1 MTRSNRSSLPRAAA
15 RLAMLVLLGTL
26 PLAGAE
32 LRVSGLNWF
41 GNRTAAQRLH
51 LLLGD
56 KSGPV
61 LDASTIEDNALVLL
75 SATHEDGYL
84 AAKLTVE
91 ATLADG
97 RVERYPLDAR
107 LEPPL
112 PRPLAATA
120 VTLHLERGPRFT
132 VHEISFSG
140 LSALTVKEART
151 FFVGDDLMLPLA
163 GTRIYSPGRLR
174 NSTGN
179 LEEAL
184 RQQGYAEGEVTSSE
198 VSTDPATGR
207 VSVKVVVQE
216 GRRWVVEEVKFA
228 ISDAS
233 EAPDDVIAGRLAKAW
248 NSPWRQDTATAIRRW
263 YYNRGHPDVT
273 VTLTAQTTDRSDGTK
288 AVTVLAAVQPGPEV
302 RVGAVRFE
310 GNRYTRE
317 ATLRRFVR
325 SGPGELLDPVV
336 FNDSQVRL
344 SQLGVFRAVDLRYES
359 VDDHTRDAVYAIT
372 EGRRQEINLL
382 AGYGSY
388 EQLRGGIEWRHY
400 NLVGRAHTGVLRL
413 SQSMKSSQGD
423 YTYAV
428 PELFGTP
435 LTGTGGVFG
444 LNRQELSYVHEEYGA
459 NVTAIWPVRLLG
471 FALTTG
477 YTFKHVL
484 DTDNELATSAS
495 DQAQVNVGSF
505 NVGLVRD
512 RRDNSLRPRQGYRLS
527 LQGELAD
534 RTLGGETIYQQ
545 LVLAASYHTGWGGG
559 RWIHLG
565 VSHGV
570 VTTFG
575 ASDDSGLPVSVRFFP
590 GGEDSIRGFRR
601 GGAAPRADNGLF
613 AGAKSYL
620 QSNLELEQAF
630 TANWSVV
637 AFVDALGT
645 AARMADYPVAD
656 WLYSAGL
663 GVRYQTIIG
672 PVRVEY
678 GHNLNPRPLDPSG
691 TLLVSIGF
699 PF

>member
-1 MTRSNRSSLPRAAA
+1 MPSRDRCFPSRVAV
-15 RLAMLVLLGTL
+15 RLAALLLLGPL
-26 PLAGAE
+26 PLKGAGI
-32 LRVSGLNWF
+32 RVSGLNWF
-41 GNRTAAQRLH
+41 GNRSAAHRLQ

-56 KSGPV
+56 KSGTV

-75 SATHEDGYL
+75 SATNEDGYL

-97 RVERYPLDAR
+97 RVQHYPLDAR

-120 VTLHLERGPRFT
+120 VTLHLERGPRYT
-132 VHEISFSG
+132 LHEISFHG
-140 LSALTVKEART
+140 LTALTVKEART
-151 FFVGDDLMLPLA
+151 FFVGDDLLLPLA

-174 NSTGN
+174 NSLGN

-184 RQQGYAEGEVTSSE
+184 RQQGYAEAEVTASD
-198 VSTDPATGR
+198 VQTDPATGR
-207 VSVKVVVQE
+207 VGVKVRVRE
-216 GRRWVVEEVKFA
+216 GRRWVVKAMKFA
-228 ISDAS
+228 VADGTAAPE
-233 EAPDDVIAGRLAKAW
+233 EAVAGRLDKPW
-248 NSPWRQDTATAIRRW
+248 NPTWRQDTATSIRRW
-263 YYNRGHPDVT
+263 YYARGHPDVT
-273 VTLTAQTTDRSDGTK
+273 VTLAAQPADRPDGTK

-310 GNRYTRE
+310 GNRHTRE
-317 ATLRRFVR
+317 ATLRRFVK
-325 SGPGELLDPVV
+325 SGPGDLLDPVV

-344 SQLGVFRAVDLRYES
+344 SQLGAFRAVDLHYEPAGAG
-359 VDDHTRDAVYAIT
+359 TRDPVFAIT
-372 EGRRQEINLL
+372 EGRRQEISLL

-388 EQLRGGIEWRHY
+388 EQLRGGVEWRHY
-400 NLVGRAHTGVLRL
+400 NLLGRAHTGVLRL
-413 SQSMKSSQGD
+413 AESMKSSQGD

-435 LTGTGGVFG
+435 VTGTAGIFG
-444 LNRQELSYVHEEYGA
+444 LNRQELSFVHEEYGA
-459 NVTAIWPVRLLG
+459 NVTALWPARLLG

-484 DTDNELATSAS
+484 DTHSDLATKAS
-495 DQAQVNVGSF
+495 DQSQVDVGSV

-512 RRDNSLRPRQGYRLS
+512 RRDNALRPRHGYRLS
-527 LQGELAD
+527 VQSELAD
-534 RTLGGETIYQQ
+534 RTLGGETVYQQ
-545 LVLAASYHTGWGGG
+545 LVFAASYHTGWGGG

-565 VSHGV
+565 VAHGV
-570 VTTFG
+570 VTTLG
-575 ASDDSGLPVSVRFFP
+575 ASDDSALPVSARFFP
-590 GGEDSIRGFRR
+590 GGEDSIRGYRR
-601 GGAAPRADNGLF
+601 GGAAPRAANGQF
-613 AGAKSYL
+613 VGAKSYV
-620 QSNLELEQAF
+620 QANLELEQAL

-645 AARMADYPVAD
+645 AARLADYPFSEH
-656 WLYSAGL
+656 LYSAGL

-678 GHNLNPRPLDPSG
+678 GRNLNPRPLDPGG